1 MKHIRIVMDNR
12 NNKYLRRFDY
22 VFATTIFV
30 LILLFYFRSIFI
42 ARSLNISVMAC
53 KTIVVGGA
61 ILLICIEKII
71 TYFIEK
77 KIERKNS
84 NRSDFK

>member
-1 MKHIRIVMDNR
+1 
-12 NNKYLRRFDY
+12 
-22 VFATTIFV
+22 
-30 LILLFYFRSIFI
+30 
-42 ARSLNISVMAC
+42 MAC

-84 NRSDFK
+84 NRSGFK